1 VIGHHKDTFGN
12 AQLGGLKDH
21 EVGKMVRVNVGSN
34 LQVLS
39 DVLNDDEVWAFSLA
53 DDGSTHHDT
62 SFFDVRIR
70 TYV

>member
-1 VIGHHKDTFGN
+1 
-12 AQLGGLKDH
+12 
-21 EVGKMVRVNVGSN
+21 MVRVHVGAN

-53 DDGSTHHDT
+53 GDGTTHFNM

-70 TYV
+70 TCV

>member
-1 VIGHHKDTFGN
+1 
-12 AQLGGLKDH
+12 
-21 EVGKMVRVNVGSN
+21 MVRVNVGSN

-53 DDGSTHHDT
+53 GDSSTHHDT

-70 TYV
+70 TCV